1 MSVDILV
8 IGSFMMDLVVRTPR
22 APENGETIIGN
33 SFSRFPG
40 GKGANQAV
48 AAARLGGKV
57 TMVGKVGSDNFGDEF
72 LHTLKK
78 ENIDTKHIERD
89 LTHPTG
95 VGSIT
100 LEENG
105 NNRIVVVPGAN
116 RQYLVNDLDRIQ
128 DLIKQSSILVVQLEM
143 DFGMTKQAVAYA
155 DMYDVP
161 VILNPAPA
169 QKLDDE
175 LLEKVTYL
183 TPNETEAE
191 ILTGIKVDSLESAE
205 AAAKVLL
212 AKGVKNVIVTLA
224 DKGALIVNATGTQHI
239 PGYTVKPIDTVAAGD
254 SFNGAL
260 AVGVTIGKPLDEV
273 VQFANAV
280 GAIAV
285 TREGAIPSLPYIN
298 EVLEFMNNQLSHTN
312 S

>member
-143 DFGMTKQAVAYA
+143 DFDMTKQAVAYA
-155 DMYDVP
+155 AMYDVP

-191 ILTGIKVDSLESAE
+191 ILTGIKVDSIESAE

-212 AKGVKNVIVTLA
+212 SKGVKNVVVTLA
-224 DKGALIVNATGTQHI
+224 DKGALIVNASGTQHI

-298 EVLEFMNNQLSHTN
+298 EVLEFMNDQLSNIN

>member
-128 DLIKQSSILVVQLEM
+128 DLIKQSSMLVVQLEM
-143 DFGMTKQAVAYA
+143 DFDMTKQAVAYA
-155 DMYDVP
+155 DMYGVP